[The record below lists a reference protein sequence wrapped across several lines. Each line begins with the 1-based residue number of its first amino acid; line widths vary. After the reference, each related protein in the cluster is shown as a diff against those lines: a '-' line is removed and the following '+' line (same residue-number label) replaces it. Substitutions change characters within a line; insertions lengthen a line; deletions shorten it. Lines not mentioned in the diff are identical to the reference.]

1 MSVQAI
7 KSLFNIEECDRNFQL
22 IIKLTSTATPQLND
36 LYVVYA
42 RERVMNLDGTL
53 AEEIITQHVCEGF
66 IDCTF
71 PRLTPTS
78 TIPVDNLLDA
88 LDAWVSWKVSG
99 AILTFPRS
107 PPNTKFTLDKENVSL
122 CSLMRWI
129 ELCTSI
135 ALV

>member
-22 IIKLTSTATPQLND
+22 IIRLRSTDTTISHELFI
-36 LYVVYA
+36 LYA
-42 RERVMNLDGTL
+42 RERVFNLDGTL
-53 AEEIITQHVCEGF
+53 SEERLVQDLCEGF

-71 PRLTPTS
+71 PTLRTAYPL
-78 TIPVDNLLDA
+78 PVDDLQHNLDIW
-88 LDAWVSWKVSG
+88 DTWKVSG

-107 PPNTKFTLDKENVSL
+107 PPNTKFTLDKENVSW